1 MEKGEEERKE
11 EEEPRTGGAVCKR
24 SVQFLDFFFF
34 FLVNLSELMDQVDVV
49 FLLVFFLKMREF
61 EII

>member
-1 MEKGEEERKE
+1 MEKGEEERK

-24 SVQFLDFFFF
+24 SVQCWIFFW
-34 FLVNLSELMDQVDVV
+34 VNLSELMDQVDVV

-61 EII
+61 

>member
-1 MEKGEEERKE
+1 MEKGEEERKEEEPE

-24 SVQFLDFFFF
+24 SVQCWIF

-61 EII
+61 